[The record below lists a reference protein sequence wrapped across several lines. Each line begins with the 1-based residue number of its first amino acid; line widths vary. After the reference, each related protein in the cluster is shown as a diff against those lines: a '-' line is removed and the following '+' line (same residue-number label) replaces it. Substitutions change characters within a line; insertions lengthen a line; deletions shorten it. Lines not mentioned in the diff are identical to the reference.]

1 MTLEEFIK
9 EMKPRRTLMTHNS
22 IDQCTDVIMNL
33 KYDID
38 LSMAIDDGAKEDDN
52 VIFSIHHNQELIVAN
67 SAPLSEILDCFQKA
81 EERANEEIK

>member
-22 IDQCTDVIMNL
+22 IDQCTDVVMNL
-33 KYDID
+33 KYDIE
-38 LSMAIDDGAKEDDN
+38 LSIAIDDGAKEDDS
-52 VIFSIHHNQELIVAN
+52 VLFSIHHNRELLIAN